1 MISRLPLSFRAPSIS
16 AAFMSVALLAL
27 AACSQ
32 QQAPAPA
39 DAPATATTAPAGAAP
54 AEAAPAAAAATTAPA
69 AAEAAAPAAP
79 NNNPVVPPQGPAP
92 VAGTDYVEIAGGQPY
107 QPTTGKIEVVE
118 VFGYTCPHCAQFET
132 VIKPWKARQ
141 PADVQFVAVAAPF
154 GGYWTPYAKAFYT
167 AQSLGVVDK
176 THDAMF
182 NAIHIERS
190 LPVQPLPT
198 NEQIGEFYAKYGV
211 DPKQFASTMSSFAI
225 DAKLKRATQF
235 IQRSGVESTPTI
247 VVAGKYRVTGGKGFD
262 DMLRIADHLV
272 AQERAKTGTAAGG

>member
-1 MISRLPLSFRAPSIS
+1 MISRLPLSFRAPVS

-39 DAPATATTAPAGAAP
+39 EAPATTATTATTP
-54 AEAAPAAAAATTAPA
+54 AEAAPSAPTTATAPA

-79 NNNPVVPPQGPAP
+79 NNNPIVPPQGPAP

-107 QPTTGKIEVVE
+107 QPTAGKIEVVE

-132 VIKPWKARQ
+132 VIKPWKAKQ
-141 PADVQFVAVAAPF
+141 PADVQFVPVAAPF

-167 AQSLGVVDK
+167 AQSLGVVDQ

-182 NAIHIERS
+182 SAIHIERS

-247 VVAGKYRVTGGKGFD
+247 VVAGKYRVVGKNFD

-272 AQERAKTGTAAGG
+272 AQERAKAGTATGG

>member
-1 MISRLPLSFRAPSIS
+1 MISRLPLSFRASLIS
-16 AAFMSVALLAL
+16 AAFMLSL

-39 DAPATATTAPAGAAP
+39 DAPATATTAPA
-54 AEAAPAAAAATTAPA
+54 EAAPATTAPTTA
-69 AAEAAAPAAP
+69 APATAEAAAPAAP
-79 NNNPVVPPQGPAP
+79 NNNPIVPPQGPAP

-107 QPTTGKIEVVE
+107 QPTAGKIEVVE

-132 VIKPWKARQ
+132 VVEPWKAKQ
-141 PADVQFVAVAAPF
+141 PADVQFVPVAAPF

-167 AQSLGVVDK
+167 AQSLGVLDK
-176 THDAMF
+176 THEAMF
-182 NAIHIERS
+182 SAIHVERS

-247 VVAGKYRVTGGKGFD
+247 VVAGKYRVIGGKSFD
-262 DMLRIADHLV
+262 DILRITDHLV
-272 AQERAKTGTAAGG
+272 AQERAKAGTATGG